1 MARSLLADLRLG
13 FSIGALGLGV
23 ATGGLA
29 DFTLRHAMEAE
40 REAVLV
46 TEGQRILHRLEAEG
60 PAAAAEP
67 PPESSTVDWW
77 LISPEGQRVMGSA
90 GSRYLQ
96 SVPWDS
102 VNATPGTF
110 RTDLRH
116 LYSAVEIHSR
126 MGVLWVA
133 MDRSAEIR
141 VVDHFRRDLAVLLL
155 GLTGLAG
162 LIGHLIARRGLRPL
176 EQIRHETALIEAKD
190 LHRRLD
196 ATRFPEELAEL
207 VASLNGALGRLEDA
221 FKRLEAF
228 SSDLAH
234 ELKTPM
240 QNLRA
245 ELEGLVLRP
254 REEGDLP
261 EAVGSLLDEL
271 GRLES
276 MADQML
282 FLARHAGAGAPLSRT
297 PVAVKAIF
305 METADFFDAAAEEK
319 AIRVRMDAA
328 PDLLVE
334 ADPAL
339 LHRALI
345 NLVGNAI
352 RHTPQGGIVSMEAAR
367 ALGGTEIIVA
377 DTGEGVPPD
386 LLPRLGDRFLR
397 VDAARGRAT
406 GGAGLGLAI
415 VKGIMELHGGTFH
428 AASALGQGTAVR
440 LLFPDPDD
448 LGE

>member
-13 FSIGALGLGV
+13 FAVGVLGLGL
-23 ATGGLA
+23 ATGVLA
-29 DFTLRHAMEAE
+29 DVTLRHAMATEQGRILLA
-40 REAVLV
+40 
-46 TEGQRILHRLEAEG
+46 EGQRIRHRLETEG
-60 PAAAAEP
+60 TRTAAET

-77 LISPEGQRVMGSA
+77 LISPQGQRISGSA

-96 SVPWDS
+96 GVPWDS
-102 VNATPGTF
+102 VTEAPGTF
-110 RTDLRH
+110 RTDSVH
-116 LYSAVEIHSR
+116 LYSAVVVRSSL
-126 MGVLWVA
+126 GTLWVA
-133 MDRSAEIR
+133 MDSSAEIQ
-141 VVDHFRRDLAVLLL
+141 VIGHFRRDFAILLL

-176 EQIRHETALIEAKD
+176 ERIRGETALIEAKD

-196 ATRFPEELAEL
+196 ATRFPEELASL
-207 VASLNGALGRLEDA
+207 VSTLNAALSRLDHA

-234 ELKTPM
+234 EMKTPM

-254 REEGDLP
+254 REVDSLP
-261 EAVGSLLDEL
+261 DTVGSLLDEL
-271 GRLES
+271 GRLEN

-282 FLARHAGAGAPLSRT
+282 FLAQQTGAGIPLMKAPISVR
-297 PVAVKAIF
+297 AIF
-305 METADFFDAAAEEK
+305 QETADFFEAAAEEK
-319 AIRVRMDAA
+319 TLQIRLDAA

-339 LHRALI
+339 LHRVLI

-352 RHTPQGGIVSMEAAR
+352 RHTPQGGIVSMEGAR
-367 ALGGTEIIVA
+367 APDGAEIIVA
-377 DTGEGVPPD
+377 DTGEGVPPE

-415 VKGIMELHGGTFH
+415 VKGIMELHGGSFH
-428 AASALGQGTAVR
+428 ADSALGRGTAIR
-440 LLFPDPDD
+440 LLFPKAS
-448 LGE
+448 GE

>member
-1 MARSLLADLRLG
+1 MARSLLADLRLA
-13 FSIGALGLGV
+13 FSLGVLGLGL
-23 ATGGLA
+23 ATGAVA
-29 DFTLRHAMEAE
+29 DVTLRHAMAAE
-40 REAVLV
+40 RNTVLLA
-46 TEGQRILHRLEAEG
+46 EGQRICRRLETEG
-60 PAAAAEP
+60 TRMAAEA

-77 LISPEGQRVMGSA
+77 LISPQGQRIASSA

-102 VNATPGTF
+102 VGETPDSF
-110 RTDLRH
+110 RTDPLH
-116 LYSAVEIHSR
+116 LYSAVVVHSSL
-126 MGVLWVA
+126 GTLWVA
-133 MDRSAEIR
+133 MDSSAEIQ
-141 VVDHFRRDLAVLLL
+141 VIGHFRRDFAILLL

-176 EQIRHETALIEAKD
+176 ERIRHETALIEAKD

-196 ATRFPEELAEL
+196 ATRFPEELASL
-207 VASLNGALGRLEDA
+207 VSALNAALSRLEHA

-234 ELKTPM
+234 EMKTPM

-254 REEGDLP
+254 RGVDSLP
-261 EAVGSLLDEL
+261 DTVGSLLDEL
-271 GRLES
+271 GRLEN

-282 FLARHAGAGAPLSRT
+282 FLARQTGTGVPLMKAPISVR
-297 PVAVKAIF
+297 AVF
-305 METADFFDAAAEEK
+305 QETADFFEAAAEEK
-319 AIRVRMDAA
+319 GLQIRVDAA
-328 PDLLVE
+328 PGLLVE
-334 ADPAL
+334 ADPGL
-339 LHRALI
+339 LHRVLI

-352 RHTPQGGIVSMEAAR
+352 RHTPSGGIVSMEGAR
-367 ALGGTEIIVA
+367 AMDGMEIIVA

-415 VKGIMELHGGTFH
+415 VKGIMELHGGAFH
-428 AASALGQGTAVR
+428 AGSALGHGTAIR
-440 LLFPDPDD
+440 LFFPEES
-448 LGE
+448 GE

>member
-13 FSIGALGLGV
+13 FSIGALGLGL
-23 ATGGLA
+23 ATGALA

-40 REAVLV
+40 RQTVLIS
-46 TEGQRILHRLEAEG
+46 EGQRILRHLETESSA
-60 PAAAAEP
+60 PAVP

-77 LISPEGQRVMGSA
+77 LMSNEGGRLAGSA

-102 VNATPGTF
+102 VGETPSTF
-110 RTDLRH
+110 QTDSRH
-116 LYSAVEIHSR
+116 LYSAVMIRSPL
-126 MGVLWVA
+126 GVLRVA
-133 MDRSAEIR
+133 MDRSAEIF
-141 VVDHFRRDLAVLLL
+141 VVDHFRRDLAVMLL

-162 LIGHLIARRGLRPL
+162 LIGHFIARRGLRPL
-176 EQIRHETALIEAKD
+176 ERIRDETALIEAKD

-196 ATRFPEELAEL
+196 AAQFPEELAEL
-207 VASLNGALGRLEDA
+207 VASLNGALGRLDIA

-234 ELKTPM
+234 ELKTPL

-245 ELEGLVLRP
+245 ELEGLILRP
-254 REEGDLP
+254 RGEAALP

-282 FLARHAGAGAPLSRT
+282 FLARHAGTGAPLAQV
-297 PVAVKAIF
+297 PVAAKAIF
-305 METADFFDAAAEEK
+305 QETAEFFDAAAEEK
-319 AIRVRMDAA
+319 ALQVRVDAA

-339 LHRALI
+339 LRRALI
-345 NLVGNAI
+345 NLLGNAI
-352 RHTPQGGIVSMEAAR
+352 RHTPKGGIVSLEAAR
-367 ALGGTEIIVA
+367 TQGGTEIIVA

-397 VDAARGRAT
+397 GDAARGRAT

-415 VKGIMELHGGTFH
+415 VKEIMELHGGSFH
-428 AASALGQGTAVR
+428 AASALGQGTAIR
-440 LLFPDPDD
+440 LHFPDAE
-448 LGE
+448 GSGQ